1 MESNIELVVQ
11 VNGKLRGKIHVAA
24 DISKDDA
31 ISAAK
36 EEEHVRETIVGKN
49 LVKEIY
55 VPGKLVNLVVK

>member
-1 MESNIELVVQ
+1 MYKRQ
-11 VNGKLRGKIHVAA
+11 